1 MLDSAKTR
9 PEQSRPRGGDL
20 LRIDG
25 LTMHFPITKGMFR
38 RQVGTIRA
46 VDGISFEIPRVQTLA
61 LVGESGCGKSTAGR
75 TILRL
80 YDPTGGR
87 IVFDGT
93 EITGMAGET
102 LRRLRPRMQMIFQDP
117 QACLNPRMT
126 VGSIVAEPL
135 AEHGVAKGRRR
146 RDRVRELLN
155 AVGLNPKFADR
166 YPHEF
171 SGGQRQRIGIAR
183 AIALNP
189 DFIVCD
195 EPIAAL
201 DVSIQAQVVNLLQDL
216 QAQLGLTYLFI
227 SHDLSMVRH
236 IADRVAV
243 MYLGKLV
250 ELAPRRALYA
260 APLHPYTQ
268 ALLSAIPIPE
278 PEAERRRTRII
289 LKGDVPSPANPPS
302 GCRFRTRCPVAFDR
316 CAVEEPAWRKRDGE
330 RWVACH
336 RVE

>member
-9 PEQSRPRGGDL
+9 PTESRPRGDSL
-20 LRIDG
+20 LRIDA

-46 VDGISFEIPRVQTLA
+46 VDGISFEIARGKTLG

-75 TILRL
+75 AILRL

-135 AEHGVAKGRRR
+135 NEHGAAKGRQRR
-146 RDRVRELLN
+146 ERVSELLN
-155 AVGLNPKFADR
+155 AVGLNPRFADR

-216 QAQLGLTYLFI
+216 QARLGLTYLFI

-243 MYLGKLV
+243 MYLGKVV

-278 PEAERRRTRII
+278 PEAERRRARII

-302 GCRFRTRCPVAFDR
+302 GCRFRTRCPVALDR
-316 CAVEEPAWRKRDGE
+316 CAAEEPAWRKLDGE